1 LLRSGLNRLG
11 GENNHVQ
18 AGNDRFEAEISIS
31 TTDQDCLSVGLD
43 RYGGKQ
49 DRYDDGKDRY
59 NRAAL

>member
-1 LLRSGLNRLG
+1 MFKPEMIVSRL
-11 GENNHVQ
+11 
-18 AGNDRFEAEISIS
+18 EISIS

-59 NRAAL
+59 NRADL